1 MKNYIQMSM
10 AYVPVKGVNVKTFLK
25 YHQEVHSKNQVGL
38 MKIHLMVH
46 KSVGYKSEYI

>member
-10 AYVPVKGVNVKTFLK
+10 AYVPVRGVNVKTFLK
-25 YHQEVHSKNQVGL
+25 LHQRVSQKKHLDL

-46 KSVGYKSEYI
+46 KSVGYKS

>member
-10 AYVPVKGVNVKTFLK
+10 AYVLVRGVNVKTFLK
-25 YHQEVHSKNQVGL
+25 YRQRFEKKNHLDL

-46 KSVGYKSEYI
+46 KSVGYKS